1 MLHLCLRFNTY
12 SNAIRLTYLKPCED
26 MANVLD
32 VNIDSIISGMENHEA
47 VFSISESESLING
60 RQFTASPL
68 YFRPFPYH

>member
-1 MLHLCLRFNTY
+1 MPCLN
-12 SNAIRLTYLKPCED
+12 

-47 VFSISESESLING
+47 VFSISESELLING

-68 YFRPFPYH
+68 YF